1 MLRSRMQDWFLFFQC
16 ITVPLPQLRCSVVGA
31 LRKVQKDFIR
41 LFSGAHCVVRQNELP
56 QLHLVES
63 RVWLNFRLSE
73 SRWFRIRIRIEEW
86 RRCSRVAGPKTEAAH
101 FLRVGFARDLVWQM
115 RDSARMGR
123 RWPPRETRHG
133 QIKTAPEKMHR
144 TAFATE
150 TRAKLL
156 KYAVALHQNVP
167 EPVGIFAIV
176 RAVLFV
182 LIKRDRIFD
191 LVRGGVDGHRQFHL
205 G

>member
-16 ITVPLPQLRCSVVGA
+16 ITVPFPQLRCSVVDA
-31 LRKVQKDFIR
+31 LRKVEKDFIR

-56 QLHLVES
+56 QLRLVES

-73 SRWFRIRIRIEEW
+73 TRGLRIRIRIEEW

-101 FLRVGFARDLVWQM
+101 FLRVGLARDLVRQM
-115 RDSARMGR
+115 RDSARM
-123 RWPPRETRHG
+123 RWCCAARKTRHG

-156 KYAVALHQNVP
+156 EDTITLHQHAP
-167 EPVGIFAIV
+167 KTV
-176 RAVLFV
+176 R
-182 LIKRDRIFD
+182 I
-191 LVRGGVDGHRQFHL
+191 
-205 G
+205 